1 MKKLFLLLLI
11 TIGFGASAQTFGSAS
26 INVEG
31 SFNAT
36 QPVYRK
42 WLTLP
47 NKNNVVM
54 KYELTE
60 KGLNDAIEAANK
72 LLLQNQ
78 LDPGNPDIISTVI
91 NDGNRDNIPS
101 LYKSVIAG
109 KSKINE
115 AWNLPE
121 GSTLHLFISKDS
133 FEINILKAYG
143 KKN

>member
-1 MKKLFLLLLI
+1 MKNLFLLLLFAV
-11 TIGFGASAQTFGSAS
+11 GFSVSAQSFGSAS

-31 SFNAT
+31 SYSAT
-36 QPVYRK
+36 QSVYRK

-47 NKNNVVM
+47 NKNSVVM
-54 KYELTE
+54 KFELTE

-72 LLLQNQ
+72 LLLQNER
-78 LDPGNPDIISTVI
+78 DPAAPDIISTVI
-91 NDGNRDNIPS
+91 NDGGRDNIPA
-101 LYKSVIAG
+101 LYKSVVAG

-133 FEINILKAYG
+133 FEINILKAY
-143 KKN
+143 KK